1 MKKRNK
7 IILVAVLQLF
17 SIALCGQFH
26 SVFNKATSNTASSVD
41 SLGNFSFIIS
51 GHFHGSSYNKSTF
64 PASTIL
70 AGIDT
75 LNSLKPI
82 FLISLGDLFLDVND
96 TYIEHYQRS
105 FFDKLNMPLYNAVG
119 NHDLAN
125 GNRYDKI
132 YSPTYYKLSVNDNLF
147 VILNTEINDGSIEG
161 EQLVF
166 LKNLLDE
173 TYKNNLQFKNI
184 FLFSHRPVWSENNE
198 RYEKLF
204 LDNTRT
210 ALGENNFETEVK
222 SLLTKLSKTKNIFWI
237 SGSLGSGPASFFYDK
252 DPETNICFMQT
263 AIRDLP
269 RDAVLQVN
277 VNNSVVTF
285 NGISLTG
292 EKLNSIESYN
302 IDYWSKTLA
311 PEEKFNFRMLPYLT
325 KQMLFHN
332 YFWIGFL
339 SSLSILLILRFAYS
353 RWKRKK

>member
-7 IILVAVLQLF
+7 IILVVILQLLSCF
-17 SIALCGQFH
+17 AFGQFK
-26 SVFNKATSNTASSVD
+26 SVFNKATSNTSSVVD
-41 SLGNFSFIIS
+41 SLGNFSFIVS
-51 GHFHGSSYNKSTF
+51 GHFHGSSSNLSTY
-64 PASTIL
+64 PAATLL

-96 TYIEHYQRS
+96 TYIKHYQQS
-105 FFDKLNMPLYNAVG
+105 FFDKLNMPLFNAVG

-125 GNRYDKI
+125 GNRYEKI
-132 YSPTYYKLSVNDNLF
+132 YGPTYYKLSINDNLF
-147 VILNTEINDGSIEG
+147 IILNTEINDGSIEG
-161 EQLVF
+161 EQLLF

-173 TYKNNLQFKNI
+173 TGKNNLQFKNI
-184 FLFSHRPVWSENNE
+184 FIFSHRPIWSENNR

-210 ALGENNFETEVK
+210 EFGENNFETEVK
-222 SLLTKLSKTKNIFWI
+222 PLLTKLSKTKNIFWI
-237 SGSLGSGPASFFYDK
+237 SGSLGSSPASFFYDK

-269 RDAVLQVN
+269 RDAVLQIQVIN
-277 VNNSVVTF
+277 GRIELK
-285 NGISLTG
+285 GISLTG
-292 EKLNSIESYN
+292 QKLEKIENYN
-302 IDYWSKTLA
+302 IDYWIGA
-311 PEEKFNFRMLPYLT
+311 VPEEDEFNFRMLPYLI

-339 SSLSILLILRFAYS
+339 SSLSILLILRFVYS
-353 RWKRKK
+353 RWKKRG